1 MPKPK
6 LALGNLQQRA
16 NEEFV
21 ADKSY
26 EKAVSQNL
34 KLLPFEEIA
43 DRPGGNT
50 RPLNEIHIH
59 ELAESIAVIGLITPL
74 TVDRHG
80 CLLAG
85 AHRRAAIHK
94 LKHENP
100 TLYDEFF
107 PEGIPVR
114 IVDIDAMEST
124 SEALLIEIEEN
135 TQRRDFTAK
144 EVKEAAIKLKN
155 AGYIVPAG
163 RPKKGQKLL
172 KRELAKVFRLSEDR
186 IQKILND
193 SFSKGRRTPSFSPEV
208 AIETLEKWQR
218 QLEKANL
225 DDAKKV
231 QSRVKSLLRELKK
244 YSEGTLLK

>member
-6 LALGNLQQRA
+6 LSFGNFQQRA
-16 NEEFV
+16 QEKFT

-26 EKAVSQNL
+26 DKEVNQNL
-34 KLLPFEEIA
+34 KLLLFEDIS

-50 RPLNEIHIH
+50 RPLNEIHTN

-74 TVDRHG
+74 TVDKHG

-85 AHRRAAIHK
+85 GHRRAAIHK
-94 LKHENP
+94 IQQENP
-100 TLYDEFF
+100 ELYGELF

-114 IVDIDAMEST
+114 VVNIDAIADT

-155 AGYIVPAG
+155 AGYVVPAG

-193 SFSKGRRTPSFSPEV
+193 SFLKGRRTPSFSPEV
-208 AIETLEKWQR
+208 AIATLEKWQR
-218 QLEKANL
+218 QIERVDGEDL
-225 DDAKKV
+225 KKV
-231 QSRVKSLLRELKK
+231 QSRIKSLLKEINKLSKD
-244 YSEGTLLK
+244 SD